1 DTLDTT
7 GEGEMHWLAMESMPD
22 TRSRKS

>member
-1 DTLDTT
+1 DMLDTT